1 MSYKVISLF
10 SGCGGLDLGFKQEGY
25 EIVWANDNKE
35 YACETYR
42 HNIGDEIVEGDI
54 TEIDTEE
61 IPDGDIVLGGFP
73 CQPFSSA
80 GKREGTQ
87 DYRGTLFEEVVR
99 VVDAKE
105 PEMFLLENVTGL
117 KSFDDGQTLE
127 TILQAMQDLGYKT
140 RWKVLR
146 SDKFGVA
153 QKRKRLFI
161 AGWKGEGEFRFP
173 HPVEERKVL
182 GDILPKIPDNAP
194 NQEVKPLSNQAEK
207 MIDYIPEGGSWKD
220 VPYDIL
226 PDRFQKIKD
235 NMKKYKSPNMY
246 RRYSFD
252 EPNGTITAAATPE
265 NCGILH
271 PKEDRRYSVR
281 EVATIQSFPH
291 DFEFQGSLA
300 QQYEQIGNAVP
311 PKLAEHIAR
320 KMKSFLDKS
329 HEEKKKTSIKGWM
342 ELGAQN

>member
-10 SGCGGLDLGFKQEGY
+10 SGCGGLDLGFKEAGFD
-25 EIVWANDNKE
+25 IVWANDNKE

-42 HNIGDEIVEGDI
+42 HNIGDEIVCEDIRDIEASEIPEGDI
-54 TEIDTEE
+54 L
-61 IPDGDIVLGGFP
+61 LGGFP

-87 DYRGTLFEEVVR
+87 DYRGTLFEEVIR
-99 VVDAKE
+99 IVDAKN

-117 KSFDDGQTLE
+117 KGYDDGETLS
-127 TILQAMQDLGYKT
+127 TIVEALEDCGYKV
-140 RWKVLR
+140 RWKILR
-146 SDKFGVA
+146 SDKFGIP
-153 QKRKRLFI
+153 QKRKRLLI

-173 HPVEERKVL
+173 NPQGERKVL
-182 GDILPKIPDNAP
+182 GDVLPNIPENAP
-194 NQEVKPLSNQAEK
+194 NQEVKPLSNQAEH

-220 VPYDIL
+220 VPYEEL
-226 PDRFQKIKD
+226 PDRFQNIKD

-246 RRYSFD
+246 RRYSYD
-252 EPNGTITAAATPE
+252 EPNGTITASATPE

-291 DFEFQGSLA
+291 DFEFKGSIS

-311 PKLAEHIAR
+311 PKLAEIVAE
-320 KMKSFLDKS
+320 KIKEFMNKSKD
-329 HEEKKKTSIKGWM
+329 EKKKTSINGWM
-342 ELGAQN
+342 ELASEK